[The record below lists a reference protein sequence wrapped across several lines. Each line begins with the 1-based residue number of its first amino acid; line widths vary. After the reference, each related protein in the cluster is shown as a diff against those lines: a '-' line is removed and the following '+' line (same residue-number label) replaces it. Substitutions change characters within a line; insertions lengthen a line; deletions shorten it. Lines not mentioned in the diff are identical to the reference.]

1 MSNIIRSVLQQD
13 VALAPSTTLDPI
25 TLPTNPL
32 SHILITLRALNDT
45 ASLADYRFLIAFLNF
60 ISNLEVQFKGH
71 VIIGGNLRDLAIL
84 NAVLTGFRPVQS
96 NALHTNSDTRAVTFM
111 ISFSRVPFWRE
122 EAFPAVRS
130 GELSLN
136 ITSAAAQTGLTGV
149 TIQVETVELIGVTP
163 ARFLKYTTQQRTLPS
178 TGNNDIDLPIGNAIL
193 GILVF
198 GTTVPTGASFNA
210 TAGAMR
216 ILIDNVESDYANLNW
231 ETAHGEIGRRITSL
245 HDWTGHVHS
254 FVDAAA
260 GEALTRQ
267 QQLIAEGMENYA
279 YLDFDPLK
287 DMSYALLTEG
297 KSRVQ
302 LRVNA
307 DVADLLRIVPVEL
320 FNVSGLARAGGAVG
334 R

>member
-1 MSNIIRSVLQQD
+1 MANFIRSVLQQD

-25 TLPTNPL
+25 ILPTNPL
-32 SHILITLRALNDT
+32 SHILITLRALNNT
-45 ASLADYRFLIAFLNF
+45 VSLADYRFLISFLNF

-96 NALHTNSDTRAVTFM
+96 NALHTNDDTRAVTFM

-122 EAFPAVRS
+122 EAFPGVRS
-130 GELSLN
+130 GELSLS
-136 ITSAAAQTGLTGV
+136 ITSAGAQTGLDGV
-149 TIQVETVELIGVTP
+149 TIQVETVELLGVTP
-163 ARFLKYTTQQRTLPS
+163 MRFLKYTTQQRTFGA
-178 TGNNDIDLPIGNAIL
+178 TGNNDLDLPIGNAIL

-216 ILIDNVESDYANLNW
+216 ILVDNVESDYANINW
-231 ETAHGEIGRRITSL
+231 ETAHGELGRRITSL
-245 HDWTGHVHS
+245 HDWVGHVHS

-267 QQLIAEGMENYA
+267 QQLSAQGMENYA
-279 YLDFDPLK
+279 LLDFDPLK
-287 DMSYALLTEG
+287 DGSYSLITEG

-307 DVADLLRIVPVEL
+307 DVADLIRIVPVEL
-320 FNVSGLARAGGAVG
+320 FSVAGLARSGGGAV